1 MLPKCWKW
9 YRQNYTVFFKT
20 PMTKKITLISGA
32 SRGIGRA
39 VAIRLA
45 HEGHFVI
52 VLARNAEE
60 IGELEHEIDES
71 GGKAL
76 GFVCDISNEQQV
88 NETVAEVIRD
98 FNRID
103 CLVNNA
109 GIGVFKP
116 AEEITHDDWTSVM
129 DVNVKGTFLLTKA
142 VLPHMKI
149 AGFGHILG
157 IASDVS
163 KRTFAQGSLY
173 TASKY
178 AQHAFFESLRRE
190 VHPLGIKVSVVYPGL
205 VDTYF
210 HGEEQGEAKQAKFL
224 HADDIASAVSFI
236 LNAPPHM
243 LVDELMLHPMSQE
256 W

>member
-1 MLPKCWKW
+1 
-9 YRQNYTVFFKT
+9 
-20 PMTKKITLISGA
+20 MTKKITLISGA

-39 VAIRLA
+39 VSLRLA

-60 IGELEHEIDES
+60 IGELEHEIDEA

-76 GFVCDISNEQQV
+76 SFVCDVSDEHQV
-88 NETVAEVIRD
+88 NAVVSEVMRD
-98 FNRID
+98 FKRID
-103 CLVNNA
+103 CLINNA
-109 GIGVFKP
+109 GIGVFRP
-116 AEEITHDDWTSVM
+116 AEEITPEDWDRVM
-129 DVNVKGTFLLTKA
+129 DVNVKGTFLLTRA
-142 VLPHMKI
+142 VLPHMK
-149 AGFGHILG
+149 AVGTGHILG

-163 KRTFAQGSLY
+163 KRTFASGSLY

-190 VHPLGIKVSVVYPGL
+190 VRPLGIKVSVVYPGL

-210 HGEEQGEAKQAKFL
+210 HQAEQGEPQQAKFL
-224 HADDIASAVSFI
+224 HADDIAAAVSYI
-236 LNAPPHM
+236 LNAPPHV
-243 LVDELMLHPMSQE
+243 LVDELMIHPMSQE

>member
-1 MLPKCWKW
+1 
-9 YRQNYTVFFKT
+9 
-20 PMTKKITLISGA
+20 MTKKITLISGA

-39 VAIRLA
+39 VSLRLA

-60 IGELEHEIDES
+60 IGELEHEIDEA

-76 GFVCDISNEQQV
+76 SFVCDVSDEHQV
-88 NETVAEVIRD
+88 NAVVSEVMRD
-98 FNRID
+98 FKRID
-103 CLVNNA
+103 CLINNA

-116 AEEITHDDWTSVM
+116 AEEITPEDWDRVM
-129 DVNVKGTFLLTKA
+129 DVNVKGTFLLTRA
-142 VLPHMKI
+142 VLPHMK
-149 AGFGHILG
+149 AVGTGHILG

-163 KRTFAQGSLY
+163 KRTFASGSLY

-190 VHPLGIKVSVVYPGL
+190 VRPLGIKVSVVYPGL

-210 HGEEQGEAKQAKFL
+210 HQAEQGEPQQAKFL
-224 HADDIASAVSFI
+224 HADDIAAAVSYI
-236 LNAPPHM
+236 LNAPPHV
-243 LVDELMLHPMSQE
+243 LVDELMIHPMSQE

>member
-1 MLPKCWKW
+1 MN
-9 YRQNYTVFFKT
+9 R
-20 PMTKKITLISGA
+20 KITLISGA

-39 VAIRLA
+39 VSLRLA
-45 HEGHFVI
+45 HEGHFVV

-60 IGELEHEIDES
+60 IGELEHEIDEA

-76 GFVCDISNEQQV
+76 SIVCDVSDEKQV
-88 NETVAEVIRD
+88 NDAVAEVIRD
-98 FNRID
+98 FQRID

-109 GIGVFKP
+109 GIGIFKP
-116 AEEITHDDWTSVM
+116 AEEITPDEWDRVM
-129 DVNVKGTFLLTKA
+129 DVNVKGSFLLTRA
-142 VLPHMKI
+142 VLPHMKA
-149 AGFGHILG
+149 AGSGHIVG

-163 KRTFAQGSLY
+163 KRTFSTGSLY

-190 VHPLGIKVSVVYPGL
+190 VRVLGIKVSVIYPGL

-210 HGEEQGEAKQAKFL
+210 HQAEQGEPQQAKFL
-224 HADDIASAVSFI
+224 HADDIANAVSYI
-236 LNAPPHM
+236 VQAPPHV
-243 LVDELMLHPMSQE
+243 LIDELMIHPMSQE

>member
-1 MLPKCWKW
+1 
-9 YRQNYTVFFKT
+9 
-20 PMTKKITLISGA
+20 MTKKITLISGA

-39 VAIRLA
+39 VSLRLA

-60 IGELEHEIDES
+60 IGELEHEIDEA

-76 GFVCDISNEQQV
+76 SFVCDVSDEHQV
-88 NETVAEVIRD
+88 NAVVSEVMRD
-98 FNRID
+98 FKRID
-103 CLVNNA
+103 CLINNA

-116 AEEITHDDWTSVM
+116 AEEITPEDWDRVM
-129 DVNVKGTFLLTKA
+129 DVNVKGTFLLTRA
-142 VLPHMKI
+142 VLPHMK
-149 AGFGHILG
+149 AVGTGHILG

-163 KRTFAQGSLY
+163 KRTFASGSLY

-190 VHPLGIKVSVVYPGL
+190 VRPLGIKVSVVYPGL

-210 HGEEQGEAKQAKFL
+210 HQAEQGEPQQAKFL
-224 HADDIASAVSFI
+224 HADDIAAAVSYI
-236 LNAPPHM
+236 LHAPPHV
-243 LVDELMLHPMSQE
+243 LVDELMIHPMSQE

>member
-1 MLPKCWKW
+1 MD
-9 YRQNYTVFFKT
+9 
-20 PMTKKITLISGA
+20 KKISIISGA

-39 VAIRLA
+39 ISLRLA
-45 HEGHFVI
+45 HEGHFVV

-60 IGELEHEIDES
+60 IGELEHEIDEA

-76 GFVCDISNEQQV
+76 SFVCDISDEQQV
-88 NETVAEVIRD
+88 AAAISEVMRD
-98 FNRID
+98 FKRID

-116 AEEITHDDWTSVM
+116 AEDISAEDWDRVM
-129 DVNVKGTFLLTKA
+129 DINVKGSFLLTRA
-142 VLPHMKI
+142 VLPHMKA
-149 AGFGHILG
+149 AGSGHIVA

-163 KRTFAQGSLY
+163 KRTFATGSLY

-190 VHPLGIKVSVVYPGL
+190 VRALGIKVSVVYPGL

-210 HGEEQGEAKQAKFL
+210 HQLEQGEPQQAKFL
-224 HADDIASAVSFI
+224 HADDIASAVSYI
-236 LNAPPHM
+236 IQAPKHV
-243 LVDELMLHPMSQE
+243 LIDELMIHPMSQE

>member
-1 MLPKCWKW
+1 MD
-9 YRQNYTVFFKT
+9 
-20 PMTKKITLISGA
+20 KKITIISGA

-39 VAIRLA
+39 VSLRLA

-60 IGELEHEIDES
+60 IGELEHEIDEA

-76 GFVCDISNEQQV
+76 AFTCDVSDEKQV
-88 NETVAEVIRD
+88 HDAIAQVMRD
-98 FNRID
+98 FKRID

-109 GIGVFKP
+109 GIGVFKHV
-116 AEEITHDDWTSVM
+116 EHLESEDWDRVM
-129 DVNVKGTFLLTKA
+129 DINVKGSFLLTRA
-142 VLPHMKI
+142 VLPHMKA
-149 AGFGHILG
+149 AGKGHVVG

-163 KRTFAQGSLY
+163 KRTFAAGSLY

-190 VHPLGIKVSVVYPGL
+190 VRSQGIKVSVVYPGL

-210 HGEEQGEAKQAKFL
+210 HGEAQGEAKQAEFL
-224 HADDIASAVSFI
+224 HADDIAQAVSYM
-236 LNAPPHM
+236 LNTPPHV
-243 LVDELMLHPMSQE
+243 LVDEIMLHPMCQE